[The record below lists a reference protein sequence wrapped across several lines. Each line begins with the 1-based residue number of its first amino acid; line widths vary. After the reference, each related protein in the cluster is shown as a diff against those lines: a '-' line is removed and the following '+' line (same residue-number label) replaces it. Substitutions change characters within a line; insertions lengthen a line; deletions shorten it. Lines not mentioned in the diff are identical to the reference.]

1 MSTYMPSP
9 EDIDRQWYEVD
20 VAGKTLGRVASEIAK
35 LLRGKHKPTYTPHMD
50 TGDYVVVVNAGQVH
64 LTGRKMKQKQYQHHS
79 HYPGGLTSTPYGE
92 MLEKEPEKVIKK
104 AVKGMLPNNK
114 LGRKMIKK
122 LKIYADAEH
131 PHQAQ
136 QPKELEL

>member
-1 MSTYMPSP
+1 MPSP
-9 EDIDRQWYEVD
+9 EDIDRQWYEAD

-35 LLRGKHKPTYTPHMD
+35 VLRGKHKPTYTPHMD
-50 TGDYVVVVNAGQVH
+50 TGDHVIVVNASQVH
-64 LTGRKMKQKQYQHHS
+64 LTGRKMQQKQYQHHS
-79 HYPGGLTSTPYGE
+79 QYPGGLTSTPYGE
-92 MLEKEPEKVIKK
+92 MLEKEPEKIIKK
-104 AVKGMLPNNK
+104 AVKGMLPSNK

-122 LKIYADAEH
+122 LKIYADGEH